1 MNKKEEIFR
10 FLVLFLWTFLGDFI
24 LLLTTPVEANAM
36 WDDKLTI
43 EVKRAIFCQQP
54 MQLILMFQMTMF

>member
-10 FLVLFLWTFLGDFI
+10 FLALFLWTFLGDFI

-43 EVKRAIFCQQP
+43 GEVYGTLCANKRVLFFNP
-54 MQLILMFQMTMF
+54 WEMK